1 MNLALV
7 YRGFYKRDGIKKN
20 SFSLDIFKNHLH
32 SINSLGVNNIDIY
45 FHTYSFNDYEDNN
58 FLSIFESYNVKKYN
72 IEKEIQ
78 LKISYSIINSLEL
91 LENKKYDLIINTRF
105 DIYFIRPLNELN
117 INNKKINLL
126 FKEQYKFWNKD
137 KRVSDLIYILPS
149 EYKNVLISALK
160 KSQHLNKN
168 GSGHKIYNYL
178 KVDTNNINFMID
190 GFFNSNTDKEPNNYI
205 YIKRD

>member
-137 KRVSDLIYILPS
+137 KRVSDIIYILP
-149 EYKNVLISALK
+149 
-160 KSQHLNKN
+160 
-168 GSGHKIYNYL
+168 
-178 KVDTNNINFMID
+178 
-190 GFFNSNTDKEPNNYI
+190 
-205 YIKRD
+205 